1 MKLSEM
7 LAGLDHRFLQQTSD
21 PELTDVAYDT
31 RKLTPGCAFVCIRGA
46 KLDSHALAAQAAE
59 QGAAALIV
67 EHAVD
72 APADIPVVQ
81 VADTRI
87 ALAEMAANFFG
98 HPARQLKTVGITGTK
113 GKTTTTYLLKAI
125 LEEAGHKTGLIGSI
139 GALIGTEPVKTI
151 NTTPE
156 SYELQ
161 KLFRRMVD
169 EGCEYAVMEVS
180 SQGLMLHRT
189 AGVTFDVGIFLNI
202 SRDHI
207 SPWEHQSL
215 EEYLHCKSLL
225 FRQCRLGILNRDDA
239 HFDAILDGH
248 TCAVETF
255 GFDRAADTRVDMM
268 ETVKAPGYMGVHYTT
283 IGRHALSVTVGSPGK
298 FSVYDSLAAICAAE
312 HFGISSEVYN
322 AALHRVKIR
331 GRVETIDIPAPYSV
345 IIDFAHDGI
354 GIQSLIDGL
363 HQYQPNHII
372 AVFGSDGNR
381 TKIRRADAGEILG
394 KCADYTIVTS
404 NCPRFEPLD
413 EINAE
418 IQVGLDRTDGKYEI
432 IPDRR
437 TAIKHAMAMAEPD
450 DMILLIGKGH
460 WDYEEIN
467 GVKYPFDERVVVK
480 ELFRELQAERRTPTV

>member
-1 MKLSEM
+1 M

-81 VADTRI
+81 VADSRI

-180 SQGLMLHRT
+180 SQG
-189 AGVTFDVGIFLNI
+189 
-202 SRDHI
+202 
-207 SPWEHQSL
+207 
-215 EEYLHCKSLL
+215 
-225 FRQCRLGILNRDDA
+225 
-239 HFDAILDGH
+239 
-248 TCAVETF
+248 
-255 GFDRAADTRVDMM
+255 
-268 ETVKAPGYMGVHYTT
+268 
-283 IGRHALSVTVGSPGK
+283 
-298 FSVYDSLAAICAAE
+298 
-312 HFGISSEVYN
+312 
-322 AALHRVKIR
+322 
-331 GRVETIDIPAPYSV
+331 
-345 IIDFAHDGI
+345 
-354 GIQSLIDGL
+354 
-363 HQYQPNHII
+363 
-372 AVFGSDGNR
+372 
-381 TKIRRADAGEILG
+381 
-394 KCADYTIVTS
+394 
-404 NCPRFEPLD
+404 
-413 EINAE
+413 
-418 IQVGLDRTDGKYEI
+418 
-432 IPDRR
+432 
-437 TAIKHAMAMAEPD
+437 
-450 DMILLIGKGH
+450 
-460 WDYEEIN
+460 
-467 GVKYPFDERVVVK
+467 
-480 ELFRELQAERRTPTV
+480 